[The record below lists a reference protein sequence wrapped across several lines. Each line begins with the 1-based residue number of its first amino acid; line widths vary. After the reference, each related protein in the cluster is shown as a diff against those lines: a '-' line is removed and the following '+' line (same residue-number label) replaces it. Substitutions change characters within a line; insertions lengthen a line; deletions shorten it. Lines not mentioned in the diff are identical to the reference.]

1 MIKPLMGPK
10 RLKARLTHWGVS
22 KKQRR
27 RVDMKWLGKRLGLAV
42 MLALSVAALGAQQMV
57 LAQETEDRVKIEI
70 YKRFV
75 DNRLG
80 NPAVAYQAARDYL
93 QKYNND
99 KDQYTDYLT
108 KWVMFYE
115 RDERKRNLPNL
126 INEKKFAE
134 AYSTG
139 AKILADEPN
148 YLRAQID
155 LAYAGYLAA
164 SAKNETFNATALDY
178 ARKAI
183 QAIESGKVPVGL
195 PSDVDVRG
203 GRAEGVGP
211 GTGTNPNAASSL
223 DWAPFKG
230 KDDTLAYLNYA
241 VGYLTLKTN
250 PDQAI
255 DALQKAAKYDSEIRK
270 TPSTYF
276 FLAVAYE
283 SGPYKTL
290 SSAYQVQYANKPET
304 AESKAALEKLNVIMD
319 RIIDAYARAIATAG
333 TDPKT
338 ERNRTEWLAQMTT
351 YYKFRN
357 GGSDAGLTEFIASS
371 LQKPLPPKP

>member
-1 MIKPLMGPK
+1 
-10 RLKARLTHWGVS
+10 
-22 KKQRR
+22 
-27 RVDMKWLGKRLGLAV
+27 MKLLGQRLGLAV
-42 MLALSVAALGAQQMV
+42 MLAVSVLALGARQTV
-57 LAQETEDRVKIEI
+57 LAQETDDPVKIEI

-75 DNRLG
+75 DNRQG
-80 NPAVAYQAARDYL
+80 NPTAAYQAARDYL
-93 QKYNND
+93 QKYNKD
-99 KDQYTDYLT
+99 KDQYTDYLS

-155 LAYAGYLAA
+155 LGYAGYLAA
-164 SAKNETFNATALDY
+164 TAKNESFNTTALEY

-183 QAIESGKVPVGL
+183 SEIESGKTPT
-195 PSDVDVRG
+195 
-203 GRAEGVGP
+203 E
-211 GTGTNPNAASSL
+211 
-223 DWAPFKG
+223 WAPFKG

-241 VGYLTLKTN
+241 VGYLTLKTT
-250 PDQAI
+250 PDQSI
-255 DALQKAAKYDSEIRK
+255 DALIKAAGYDSDIKK
-270 TPSTYF
+270 TPSTYY

-283 SGPYKTL
+283 AGPYKSL
-290 SSAYQVQYANKPET
+290 STAYQNQFANKPET
-304 AESKAALEKLNVIMD
+304 PESKAALEKIGVVMD
-319 RIIDAYARAIATAG
+319 RIVDAYARAIATAG

-338 ERNRTEWLAQMTT
+338 EQSRKDWLAAMTN
-351 YYKFRN
+351 YYKFRH
-357 GGSDAGLTEFIASS
+357 GGTDTGMTEYIATI

>member
-1 MIKPLMGPK
+1 
-10 RLKARLTHWGVS
+10 
-22 KKQRR
+22 
-27 RVDMKWLGKRLGLAV
+27 MKLLGQRLGLAV
-42 MLALSVAALGAQQMV
+42 MLAFSVLALGARQTV
-57 LAQETEDRVKIEI
+57 LAQETDDPVKIEI

-75 DNRLG
+75 DNRAER
-80 NPAVAYQAARDYL
+80 PAVAYQAARDYL
-93 QKYNND
+93 QKYNKE
-99 KDQYTDYLT
+99 KDQYTDYLN

-115 RDERKRNLPNL
+115 RDERKRNLPGL

-155 LAYAGYLAA
+155 LGYAGYIAA
-164 SAKNETFNATALDY
+164 SAKNETYTNDALGY

-183 QAIESGKVPVGL
+183 QAIESGKTPT
-195 PSDVDVRG
+195 
-203 GRAEGVGP
+203 E
-211 GTGTNPNAASSL
+211 
-223 DWAPFKG
+223 WAPFKG

-241 VGYLTLKTN
+241 VGFLTLKTS

-255 DALQKAAKYDSEIRK
+255 DSLLRAAQYESDIRK
-270 TPSTYF
+270 TPSTYY

-283 SGPYKTL
+283 AGPYKTL
-290 SSAYQVQYANKPET
+290 STAYQTQYANKPET
-304 AESKAALEKLNVIMD
+304 PESKAALEKLNVVMD
-319 RIIDAYARAIATAG
+319 RIIDAYARAIGAAG

-338 ERNRTEWLAQMTT
+338 EQSRKEWLTQLSN
-351 YYKFRN
+351 YYKFRHE
-357 GGSDAGLTEFIASS
+357 GAEAGINEFVAAA